1 MSPAFSGLGPTV
13 GTYAERVAL
22 ASPQIGQL
30 FYQTNTDEI
39 VKFGTDVDGTQR
51 WMMADHDYN
60 RNLVVNGGFDVW
72 QRATTSTVSTA
83 DYYGPADRWQTTRLS
98 SDTGRTFSRQ
108 PITSSDTSVLGFTYF
123 MRCQRD
129 ASNAAL
135 NSILMVTSFET
146 TSVRRTQ
153 NKYVT
158 LSFYARAGANYSAAS
173 GFLRAYV
180 TTGTGTDGRLLV
192 SNFTSPTVLVDS
204 NNTLTTSWKRFTVT
218 TSAPVGS
225 TITQMGVSFQF
236 TPVGTAGAADYY
248 DVTGVQLEAGTAP
261 SEFEFEPFETTLRKC
276 QRYFSKCTPITQT
289 NFTTQAADSGMQ
301 SGTCWIISG
310 GGGGGVRAL
319 FPVEMRAVPTI
330 DITSWTSTNTNV
342 SNGGSITTHSP
353 GVGDFT
359 SIMEVKSQTGM
370 GIYTNATNFKMFF
383 FWRASAEL

>member
-1 MSPAFSGLGPTV
+1 MAKAFFGLGVTT
-13 GTYAERVAL
+13 GTYADRLAL
-22 ASPQIGQL
+22 TSPTLGAL
-30 FYQTNTDEI
+30 FYQTDTDEI

-51 WMMADHDYN
+51 WMMADHDYS

-108 PITSSDTSVLGFTYF
+108 PITSSDTPVLGFTYF

-248 DVTGVQLEAGTAP
+248 DVTGVQLEAASAP

-276 QRYFSKCTPITQT
+276 QRYFQRYVDPPLIGVVDGTTRPTRMSMVLPVVMRADPTAAFAGTL
-289 NFTTQAADSGMQ
+289 NFFDGQAASGAFSSVQ
-301 SGTCWIISG
+301 SSWLKTTSVQFDFNLTVGFPTIGRAVILYVNG
-310 GGGGGVRAL
+310 GGTMSL
-319 FPVEMRAVPTI
+319 
-330 DITSWTSTNTNV
+330 
-342 SNGGSITTHSP
+342 
-353 GVGDFT
+353 
-359 SIMEVKSQTGM
+359 
-370 GIYTNATNFKMFF
+370 
-383 FWRASAEL
+383 SAEL

>member
-39 VKFGTDVDGTQR
+39 VKFGTDIDGTQR

-108 PITSSDTSVLGFTYF
+108 PITSSDTPVLGFTYF

-248 DVTGVQLEAGTAP
+248 DVTGVQLEAASAP
-261 SEFEFEPFETTLRKC
+261 SDFEFEPVESVLRKC
-276 QRYFSKCTPITQT
+276 QRYYYDSIGQIRVY
-289 NFTTQAADSGMQ
+289 NTQAYTYWLGPL
-301 SGTCWIISG
+301 IH
-310 GGGGGVRAL
+310 
-319 FPVEMRAVPTI
+319 PVEMRAVPI
-330 DITSWTSTNTNV
+330 VSSWHTKGGTANEYDPDGGGVTRTTAVSAVTNTRR
-342 SNGGSITTHSP
+342 TAA
-353 GVGDFT
+353 
-359 SIMEVKSQTGM
+359 
-370 GIYTNATNFKMFF
+370 IYATAATRHGLLYYEAN
-383 FWRASAEL
+383 AEL